1 MMRSPNDGVPLEAPQ
16 AQTGVGGAR
25 PPDGEQRTRKIKR
38 ETCDG
43 MRGGGTVVQIDLDL
57 DIPYRSPIK
66 IYKLQAP

>member
-1 MMRSPNDGVPLEAPQ
+1 MDPV
-16 AQTGVGGAR
+16 GVGGAR

-43 MRGGGTVVQIDLDL
+43 MRGGGIVVQIDLDL

-66 IYKLQAP
+66 IYKLQAPQGHFDRA